1 MLRNVN
7 SGYNIT
13 NVHQGSSKNCPI
25 YSTMSQETSGPD
37 SSNISTTTSGQ
48 NRLKTP
54 FVNENT
60 AELRISIFAKYC
72 RITNRHTSKLAIS
85 VKYVLPILNSAYFSV
100 TLSSMPILNSADFSV
115 IKYADSLFSSIYI
128 EIYTSLA
135 FTHSLQQF
143 TPSPPHPSTPL
154 ALHQHH
160 IVHPLHPLTPP
171 QPSTPSTSTMLSIP
185 FTPHPLPLHQHHILP
200 PIHPLTPP
208 QPSTPSTSTM
218 LSIPFTPH
226 PLPLHQHH
234 ILPPIHPLTP
244 PQPSTPSTSTML
256 SIPFTPHPLPLHQ
269 HHILPPVHPLTPPQ
283 PSPTLN
289 VLTYYN
295 LFLSFYSAMDHPA
308 KQRIQCTLPIPTHNQ
323 RHLQNP
329 PNLIHLWM

>member
-54 FVNENT
+54 FVCENT
-60 AELRISIFAKYC
+60 AELRIGIFAKYC

-85 VKYVLPILNSAYFSV
+85 VQYVLPILNSAYLSV

-154 ALHQHH
+154 
-160 IVHPLHPLTPP
+160 
-171 QPSTPSTSTMLSIP
+171 
-185 FTPHPLPLHQHHILP
+185 PLHQHHILP
-200 PIHPLTPP
+200 PY
-208 QPSTPSTSTM
+208 PSST
-218 LSIPFTPH
+218 LH
-226 PLPLHQHH
+226 PLHQHH
-234 ILPPIHPLTP
+234 VVHPLHPPPLTP
-244 PQPSTPSTSTML
+244 SSAPYPPSRSPPYPSPTL
-256 SIPFTPHPLPLHQ
+256 HPLHQ
-269 HHILPPVHPLTPPQ
+269 HHVVHPLHPLTPPQ

-308 KQRIQCTLPIPTHNQ
+308 KQRIQCTLPIPTSNQ
-323 RHLQNP
+323 RHLHNP
-329 PNLIHLWM
+329 PNLIRLWM